1 MRGLDIRARL
11 LGLQGRV
18 ASETGSVDDA
28 LALFSSSVESF
39 TLDDPVID
47 QALIRQ
53 AYGRLL
59 VAVGERRQATD
70 QLRAAHQLL
79 SACGAG
85 PYLERLAA
93 DLDRCGVRADTRR
106 SRERFALTDRERDVA
121 VLVSRGLTNGEVAAE
136 LYVSKKAVEF
146 HLGNIFVKLGLTSR
160 RQLRGLQL
168 AR

>member
-1 MRGLDIRARL
+1 MLSSLLWWVALVMAALDCGQVDLAARLTSQLESAGDMRGLDIRARL

-93 DLDRCGVRADTRR
+93 DLDRCGVRATPGAVGSASPSPTASGRR
-106 SRERFALTDRERDVA
+106 CP
-121 VLVSRGLTNGEVAAE
+121 
-136 LYVSKKAVEF
+136 
-146 HLGNIFVKLGLTSR
+146 
-160 RQLRGLQL
+160 RQSGPHQR
-168 AR
+168 